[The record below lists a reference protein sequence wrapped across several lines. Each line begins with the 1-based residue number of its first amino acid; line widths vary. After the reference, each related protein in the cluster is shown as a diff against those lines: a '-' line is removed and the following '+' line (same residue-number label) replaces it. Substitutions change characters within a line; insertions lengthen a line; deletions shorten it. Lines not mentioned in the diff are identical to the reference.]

1 AGVQFYSP
9 ILSYFQS
16 PINAGMA
23 AMLLG
28 IIITPI
34 IAGIAP
40 SKDKDRV
47 DKIFECYNKKH
58 TVSSKHSIDED

>member
-1 AGVQFYSP
+1 MLESFVAG
-9 ILSYFQS
+9 
-16 PINAGMA
+16 AGALFSVANIITMVI
-23 AMLLG
+23 G

-40 SKDKDRV
+40 AKDKDRV
-47 DKIFECYNKKH
+47 NAIFECYNKKH